1 MTKEDTKNSEAL
13 EDNHIE
19 KWRTKSRRS
28 KLDRQTG
35 TINALQERKY
45 PESIE
50 TSAKG
55 KLVSNLWNQN
65 PERVITKKLK
75 CKETSKRKTESQE
88 RKIQHQNK

>member
-50 TSAKG
+50 
-55 KLVSNLWNQN
+55 N
-65 PERVITKKLK
+65 PVQR
-75 CKETSKRKTESQE
+75 ES
-88 RKIQHQNK
+88 